1 MLPPYAKAAPRRGS
15 ALQRQDDANRRGAAS
30 VPCSSAPVAVPA
42 LDTFSPSFREGTSS
56 IIKREYNAGSEA
68 PAKRGGEGGSG
79 ARLALHS
86 RRTAGV
92 GGWQPGGGSGLGGG
106 AGGGLLPGSPSGS
119 ENGGRQPSG
128 AGRAGAAKPV
138 LPLASGGPRAVHSA
152 LIPRFGRLANG
163 TARVGL

>member
-1 MLPPYAKAAPRRGS
+1 MLGRRPRLS
-15 ALQRQDDANRRGAAS
+15 A
-30 VPCSSAPVAVPA
+30 
-42 LDTFSPSFREGTSS
+42 EGG
-56 IIKREYNAGSEA
+56 R
-68 PAKRGGEGGSG
+68 EGGSG
-79 ARLALHS
+79 ARLAQHS
-86 RRTAGV
+86 RGTAGV

-128 AGRAGAAKPV
+128 AGRAGAAEPV
-138 LPLASGGPRAVHSA
+138 LRLASGGPRAVHSA